1 MDKELKTYLIG
12 KCRDW
17 MLPEEIEAL
26 EQIELTEIENGQYQ
40 NSHLSY
46 RRIESVYGINC
57 EKIEQLMFLGKE
69 KLEETIANRL
79 LNDHK
84 DILNNC
90 PICGRLA
97 RTPKAKQCRHCEHKW
112 FGQTKK
118 LFIHKKSA

>member
-1 MDKELKTYLIG
+1 MDKELRTYLIG

-26 EQIELTEIENGQYQ
+26 EQIELTEIENGQ
-40 NSHLSY
+40 NRPHAN
-46 RRIESVYGINC
+46 RRIEIAYGINC
-57 EKIEQLMFLGKE
+57 EKTEQLMLLGRKR
-69 KLEETIANRL
+69 LEETIATRL
-79 LNDHK
+79 LHDHK

-112 FGQTKK
+112 FGQSEK
-118 LFIHKKSA
+118 LFIHKRSA